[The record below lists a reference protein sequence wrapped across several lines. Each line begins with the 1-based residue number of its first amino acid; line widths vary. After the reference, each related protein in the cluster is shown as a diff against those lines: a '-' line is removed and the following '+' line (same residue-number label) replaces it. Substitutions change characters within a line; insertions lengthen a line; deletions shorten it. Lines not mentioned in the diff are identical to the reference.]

1 MTVLQTKN
9 LTKSY
14 GGKVAVDNVSLTIE
28 QGDIF
33 GLIGQN
39 GAGKTTFMRMITSLS
54 RPDSGELALFGAT
67 TSAKLTA
74 ARARTGSVI
83 ETPALFHNLTAAQNL
98 EYYRLQRGITEK
110 SRVQEVLEIVQL
122 TDTGK
127 KKFKHLSLG
136 MKQRLGLAV
145 AILGHPDFLILDEPI
160 NGLDPTGIVE
170 TRDLIK
176 RLNGSGITILLSS
189 HILAE
194 LAQVANKY
202 AIIHR
207 GRLMKT
213 LTEAQLHEECKRALS
228 ITVDDAAKAAT
239 VLETAL
245 HIRNYKQVSQ
255 NELRVYAYLDDP
267 AEVSFQLNQA
277 GVRTASIHVVG
288 DNLEDYYTKIIGG
301 VNQ

>member
-9 LTKSY
+9 LTKCY
-14 GGKVAVDNVSLTIE
+14 GGKAAVDNVSLTIE

-39 GAGKTTFMRMITSLS
+39 GAGKTTFMRLITSLS
-54 RPDSGELALFGAT
+54 KPDSGEIALFGAT

-74 ARARTGSVI
+74 ARTRTGAVI
-83 ETPALFHNLTAAQNL
+83 ETPALFQNLTAEQNL
-98 EYYRLQRGITEK
+98 EYYRLQRGIAEK
-110 SRVQEVLEIVQL
+110 SRVGEVLEIVSL

-127 KKFKHLSLG
+127 KKFKNFSLG

-176 RLNGSGITILLSS
+176 RLNQEGITILLSS
-189 HILAE
+189 HILTE

-202 AIIHR
+202 AIIHH
-207 GRLMKT
+207 GRLIKT
-213 LTEAQLHEECKRALS
+213 LTQAQLHEECKRAVA
-228 ITVDDAAKAAT
+228 ITVSDAAQAAM

-245 HIRNYKQVSQ
+245 GIRDYKQVSG
-255 NELRVYAYLDDP
+255 NELRVYEYLSDP
-267 AEVSFQLNQA
+267 AELSFQLNQA
-277 GVRTASIHVVG
+277 GVRVASIQEVG
-288 DNLEDYYTKIIGG
+288 DSLEEYYVKVIGG
-301 VNQ
+301 NVR